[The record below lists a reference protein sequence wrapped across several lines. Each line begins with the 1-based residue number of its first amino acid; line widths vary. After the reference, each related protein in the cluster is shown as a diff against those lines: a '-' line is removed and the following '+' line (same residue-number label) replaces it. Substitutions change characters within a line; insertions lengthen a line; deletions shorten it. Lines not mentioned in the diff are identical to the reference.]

1 MVHQFTCSACSFQ
14 VRSDDDGEVVDFVQ
28 EHADEMHDMTISES
42 DVRDG
47 IENV

>member
-14 VRSDDDGEVVDFVQ
+14 VQSDDDGEVVGFVQ
-28 EHADEMHDMTISES
+28 EHADEMHDMSMSES

-47 IENV
+47 LESV